1 MFERHGSLSGQRLS
15 PPPEDDLRERFIPP
29 GGNAHSM
36 GVVNRRLSRTV
47 SHCPHLSQPR
57 PDASSLPSV
66 GGGGRKGPVGRYGI
80 RISGMAFPTAFV
92 IRWMACCTRRV
103 LRTPAGYGRPCRKS
117 VCGPSV
123 NGPRRDRRSR
133 LGPCSSR
140 AVCPAEFRLR
150 KDRLRKDIVVGKS
163 GSFGSDR
170 TVVAEKASPFPC
182 RHGKGD
188 ARYEIGRIIPSP
200 TESISGC
207 RHTRNGRPS
216 R

>member
-15 PPPEDDLRERFIPP
+15 PPPEDELRERFVPP

-36 GVVNRRLSRTV
+36 GVVNRRLSRTA
-47 SHCPHLSQPR
+47 SHCPHLSQSR

-66 GGGGRKGPVGRYGI
+66 GGADEKDRLGGTVYEYPAWHSRQHSSYDGWHAVR
-80 RISGMAFPTAFV
+80 
-92 IRWMACCTRRV
+92 RRV

-133 LGPCSSR
+133 LGPGSSR

-170 TVVAEKASPFPC
+170 TVAAEKTYPFPC
-182 RHGKGD
+182 RHGKGY

-200 TESISGC
+200 MESISGC